1 VGDLAGDRA
10 AEVVIDTRSDAAG
23 VPLIA
28 VSGELDSSNVA
39 SLDAAIATVTAAR
52 PERLIFDLSG
62 LRFMDSAGISV
73 LIGAAA
79 KVDGVHLR
87 NPSLAVR
94 RVIELTGLTGVL
106 PVEQS

>member
-1 VGDLAGDRA
+1 MGDLAGDRA
-10 AEVVIDTRSDAAG
+10 AEVAIDTRVDAAG

-28 VSGELDSSNVA
+28 VTGELDSSNVA
-39 SLDAAIATVTAAR
+39 SLDAAIASITAER
-52 PERLIFDLSG
+52 PQRLILDLSG

-79 KVDGVHLR
+79 KVEAVHLR
-87 NPSLAVR
+87 NPSPAVR

-106 PVEQS
+106 PIEPS